1 MVFKVDEI
9 PKEVRVIFNH
19 NIEKI
24 QDETN
29 IKRLE
34 RFKIYSSPREINNY
48 DTDSMRFIKN
58 DKTQII
64 ADKVRFSFPKIS
76 RLNQEMINYWRA
88 FIEKKISKEDY
99 FREMGISYD
108 TATEGGIVN
117 KHLEQVDRIMLGIFM
132 DDLNFKLLFKADYS
146 DEVKTV
152 NELLEW
158 LENGDDRGATMHEQH
173 ELAHLIKENIN
184 RKEDKYKSH
193 FVTNYQNKISKYLAN
208 FKDMKDQTELREQ
221 VLMTILLLT
230 AVTNQTTFTMKTM
243 EEVIETLFTDNVE
256 RKDIFTTGNIMKAL
270 SKHEGKN
277 INHNNNYKNNYYKDE
292 GNYDKR
298 DNQYQKDKSKDSYKG
313 YDNRRGFYGG
323 YSNKN
328 GYNPG
333 KSRFEGST
341 STSNKETSKIDETK
355 DSSNTNKGKEKE
367 ERTYAIQS
375 DNEEEGEPP
384 KKLPKYEGDNK

>member
-1 MVFKVDEI
+1 
-9 PKEVRVIFNH
+9 
-19 NIEKI
+19 
-24 QDETN
+24 
-29 IKRLE
+29 
-34 RFKIYSSPREINNY
+34 
-48 DTDSMRFIKN
+48 
-58 DKTQII
+58 
-64 ADKVRFSFPKIS
+64 
-76 RLNQEMINYWRA
+76 
-88 FIEKKISKEDY
+88 
-99 FREMGISYD
+99 
-108 TATEGGIVN
+108 
-117 KHLEQVDRIMLGIFM
+117 
-132 DDLNFKLLFKADYS
+132 
-146 DEVKTV
+146 
-152 NELLEW
+152 
-158 LENGDDRGATMHEQH
+158 
-173 ELAHLIKENIN
+173 
-184 RKEDKYKSH
+184 
-193 FVTNYQNKISKYLAN
+193 
-208 FKDMKDQTELREQ
+208 
-221 VLMTILLLT
+221 
-230 AVTNQTTFTMKTM
+230 MKTM

-341 STSNKETSKIDETK
+341 STSNKETPKIDETK

>member
-34 RFKIYSSPREINNY
+34 RFKIYSSPKEINNY

-230 AVTNQTTFTMKTM
+230 AVTN
-243 EEVIETLFTDNVE
+243 
-256 RKDIFTTGNIMKAL
+256 
-270 SKHEGKN
+270 
-277 INHNNNYKNNYYKDE
+277 
-292 GNYDKR
+292 
-298 DNQYQKDKSKDSYKG
+298 
-313 YDNRRGFYGG
+313 
-323 YSNKN
+323 
-328 GYNPG
+328 
-333 KSRFEGST
+333 
-341 STSNKETSKIDETK
+341 
-355 DSSNTNKGKEKE
+355 
-367 ERTYAIQS
+367 
-375 DNEEEGEPP
+375 
-384 KKLPKYEGDNK
+384 